1 MSLRRATKVRTL
13 CEVLREINDLHQGDK
28 KHDKKVRKKLVE
40 AECMAKKM
48 SYKLLEYNKEYD
60 KDWWETTEGKRREK
74 LLRKRLSKS
83 YLVG

>member
-1 MSLRRATKVRTL
+1 MSLRRATRVRTL

-28 KHDKKVRKKLVE
+28 KHDRKVRKKLVE
-40 AECMAKKM
+40 AERMAKKM

-74 LLRKRLSKS
+74 LLRKRFSKS